1 MLQDDYDELKNI
13 VLNLKKLTDETNNEF
28 YKVQFNDLK
37 EMAERD
43 LEAVVVKLK
52 QEQKQEAK
60 QLEREYRESRGI

>member
-37 EMAERD
+37 EIAERD

>member
-37 EMAERD
+37 EIAERD

-52 QEQKQEAK
+52 QEQKQEVK